1 MNLLNN
7 TDFAKGIAYTII
19 SAIVFGFTPIL
30 AKITYL
36 EGSNAITL
44 TFLRSLFSIPF
55 LLMGI
60 IKCKENMKVTTKEFL
75 HLIVLSVLGIGFTTT
90 TLYASYDYISVG
102 MATTVHF
109 IYPTIVY
116 AICVLFFKEKVTLK
130 KLMAIIFSMAGV
142 VLLIDNLS
150 GGSVKGVILA
160 ATSGVTYGLFM
171 IYLDKSGLK
180 NMNPFKCTMYI
191 NLLNVVWLF
200 LWGTFTQELTYSLS
214 PLAIEVTI
222 LIALLTAILGNAL
235 LQLGV
240 KYCGASTASILCTFE
255 PITSVILGVLFLNE
269 NLTILKIIGCC
280 FILLAVILLSNKQQ
294 NTPRKLLRFPKLS
307 RRIN

>member
-1 MNLLNN
+1 MKLLNN

-19 SAIVFGFTPIL
+19 SAIVFGFTPVL

-55 LLMGI
+55 LFLGI
-60 IKCKENMKVTTKEFL
+60 IKCKKNIKVTTKEFL
-75 HLIVLSVLGIGFTTT
+75 HLIVLSVLGIGLTTT
-90 TLYASYDYISVG
+90 TLYASYSYISVG
-102 MATTVHF
+102 MATTIHF

-116 AICVLFFKEKVTLK
+116 AICVLFFKEKVTTR
-130 KLMAIIFSMAGV
+130 KLMAVIFSMAGV
-142 VLLIDNLS
+142 VMLIDDLS

-160 ATSGVTYGLFM
+160 AISGLTYGLFM
-171 IYLDKSGLK
+171 IYLDKSGIK

-200 LWGTFTQELTYSLS
+200 LWGTLTEGLTYSMS
-214 PLAIEVTI
+214 PLAIEITI
-222 LIALLTAILGNAL
+222 VIAFLTSILGNAL

-255 PITSVILGVLFLNE
+255 PITSVIFGVFFLSE

-294 NTPRKLLRFPKLS
+294 NRHRKLLRFPKLS
-307 RRIN
+307 RRIT